1 MMSGRGQVFTSSMGV
16 QNRDEPFCEQACRR
30 RQAARR
36 GRTGGMALVSP
47 GFWINTARMWF
58 RFLPPG
64 VVLLVW
70 VFSGQAAEVF
80 PLNAE
85 WKFFKGLA
93 EASSPDRAAWRQIG
107 FDDTAWLTAPAPFW
121 YGDVQPAPGTRLDDM
136 RGNYTC
142 VFLRKEFVVSNPAD
156 VSELRLDAL
165 SDDGFIAWINGREIA
180 RFNVPDGEI
189 PFDGTALPALSEP
202 IPMQSHTISSPAE
215 FLVAGG
221 NVLAVQALNTSLSGS
236 SDFVF
241 NASLSSAV
249 DVAPPTVLTL
259 IPPAGARVQELTS
272 IEVQFSEGVRGVE
285 AADLLIN
292 GAPATVLSVFDAAQY
307 VFEFP
312 APPAGTVEVA
322 WRADHGITDLA
333 GAANP
338 FGGGSWRYTVDPDAL
353 PPGVVISE
361 FMADNDDTIRDEDGD
376 DSDWIELHNAG
387 AEAANLGGWF
397 LTDDPTN
404 LAKWRLP
411 NVTLLPDTYLLIFAS
426 EKNRTNPA
434 ARLHTN
440 FKLEADGEYLALVD
454 REGRVVSEFAPV
466 YPPQRRDVSY
476 GRERSAPDVV
486 GYFVAP
492 TPGGPNSTSGP
503 DFAPAVDFSRPGGTF
518 SSAFTLAL
526 STGHPAATIRYTL
539 DGSLPTAASP
549 AYAQPLA
556 ISTTVQVRARA
567 FVDGLLPGPPR
578 SETYLQLNPNVLNF
592 TSDLPLM
599 VIHNFGQGTV
609 PANVDQFAS
618 LAVFEPKA
626 GVSSLTNVADFRART
641 GINIRGSSTQGLPK
655 KSYAVEF
662 WDEFDSDLDLS
673 ILGLPAEADWV
684 LYAPNN
690 FEPVLIHN
698 PLMFQLSNDI
708 GSYAPRTRFVELY
721 VNTGGG
727 PVSQANYVGIY
738 VLMEKIKRGPDR
750 VDVPNLQPEH
760 SQPPQVTGGYVLKI
774 DRLDPGDSGF
784 FAAGQQIAYV
794 DPKEE
799 EIEVPQRSPQR
810 TYIRDYLNAFGNA
823 LNSPNFTD
831 PLAGYRAFVDVPSW
845 IDHHLLNVLAFNVD
859 ALRLSAYFYK
869 QREGKLFFG
878 PIWDFDRSLN
888 STDGRDANPRVWRAP
903 TGDRGT
909 DFFNYPWWGRMF
921 RDPDFWQAYIDRYQE
936 LRTAQFSTNHLFALI
951 DQLVAQV
958 RAAQPREQARWSG
971 SWRPRGSYENE
982 VNILKSWLA
991 QRVHFMDTNFLAR
1004 PTLGAPGGPIAAGF
1018 QLTLSGPPGATL
1030 YYTLD
1035 GTDPRQSGGAVAPG
1049 ARLYSGPLT
1058 LRDNARVVARA
1069 FDANHRNLTGANNP
1083 PISSSWSGPVAAT
1096 YVVST
1101 PPLVITEIMYH
1112 PAPPPAGDT
1121 NEPSAFEY
1129 LELKN
1134 VGTAP
1139 LNLVGTRL
1147 SGGVEFTFAA
1157 DSAVTSLAPGATVLV
1172 VKNRAAFATRYPGV
1186 GNVAGE
1192 FTGQLDNTGERLVLE
1207 GPLRE
1212 PILDFRYE
1220 DEWYPITD
1228 GPGFSLVVVNEQAA
1242 PSAWGDPRN
1251 WRPSASAGGSPGG
1264 DDPPPPVLP
1273 PVLVNEVL
1281 THTDPPALDAV
1292 ELHNPNAAAVE
1303 VSGWF
1308 LTDDFRTPEKFRLP
1322 AGTVI
1327 PSGGYVIFDERDFN
1341 TGAAGS
1347 FSFSSLGEEVF
1358 LFSAAGDAL
1367 TGYVHGFRFG
1377 ASANGVSFGRYVTS
1391 VGQEHFV
1398 AQRAASLGGPNAG
1411 PLVGPVVINE
1421 IMYHPPAIVGT
1432 NNNTLD
1438 EFIELRNVSGQ
1449 TVPLFDPNA
1458 PTNTWRLEG
1467 AVEFSF
1473 PPGLELGPDGYV
1485 LVVGFDPVFDL
1496 FSLNQLRA
1504 YYGLGP
1510 GVVVLGPYAGRLDN
1524 AGDRLR
1530 LSRPD
1535 PPQAAPNPRPGFV
1548 PYVLVDEVAYA
1559 PESPWP
1565 AEADGTGFSLQRRV
1579 STAYGN
1585 DPVNWMA
1592 ASPTPAAPNPDS
1604 AGLDGDGDGLPDD
1617 WEIAHGLDPE
1627 RADGADGAEGDP
1639 DGDGFTNKQ
1648 EYLSGTDPR
1657 SAASFLHV
1665 EAITVAGPT
1674 TVLRFTAVAG
1684 RSYSVLYRDEL
1695 NEGAWSKLTDVS
1707 APAMTQPIEVADEAA
1722 PRTGRFYRL
1731 VTPAAP

>member
-1 MMSGRGQVFTSSMGV
+1 ML
-16 QNRDEPFCEQACRR
+16 CRR
-30 RQAARR
+30 
-36 GRTGGMALVSP
+36 LS
-47 GFWINTARMWF
+47 
-58 RFLPPG
+58 LG
-64 VVLLVW
+64 VVLLVLILDAA
-70 VFSGQAAEVF
+70 AAELV
-80 PLNAE
+80 PLDAE
-85 WKFFKGLA
+85 WKFFKGVT
-93 EASSPDRAAWRQIG
+93 EASLPDRTAWRHIG
-107 FDDTAWLTAPAPFW
+107 FDDAAWPTARAPFW
-121 YGDVQPAPGTRLDDM
+121 YGDVQPTPGTLLDDM

-189 PFDGTALPALSEP
+189 PFDGTSLPALSEP
-202 IPMQSHTISSPAE
+202 IPMQRYTLSDAAE
-215 FLVAGG
+215 FLVAGV
-221 NVLAVQALNTSLSGS
+221 NVIAVQALNSSLSSS

-241 NASLSSAV
+241 NASLSSSV
-249 DVAPPTVLTL
+249 DVTPPTVVTL
-259 IPPAGARVQELTS
+259 IPPAGARVRELNS
-272 IEVQFSEGVRGVE
+272 IEVHFSEGVRGVE

-292 GAPATVLSVFDAAQY
+292 GAPATGLLVFDAAQY

-312 APPAGTVEVA
+312 APPAGAVEVR
-322 WRADHGITDLA
+322 WRAGHGITDLA
-333 GAANP
+333 SAANP
-338 FGGGSWRYTVDPDAL
+338 FGGGSWSYTVDPDAV

-387 AEAANLGGWF
+387 ADAANLGGWF
-397 LTDDPTN
+397 LTDDPAN
-404 LAKWRLP
+404 LTKWRLP
-411 NVTLLPDTYLLIFAS
+411 NVTLLPNTYLLVFAS

-440 FKLEADGEYLALVD
+440 FKLEAQGEYLALVD

-476 GRERSAPDVV
+476 GRERLAPEVV
-486 GYFVAP
+486 GYFVTP
-492 TPGGPNSTSGP
+492 TPGGPNSNSGP
-503 DFAPAVDFSRPGGTF
+503 GFAPEVNFSRPGGTF
-518 SSAFTLAL
+518 STPFSLAL
-526 STGHPAATIRYTL
+526 STGPPAATIRYTL

-549 AYAQPLA
+549 AYTQPLA
-556 ISTTVQVRARA
+556 IAATTQVRARA

-609 PANVDQFAS
+609 PANGNQFAS

-626 GVSSLTNVADFRART
+626 GVSSLTNLADFRARA
-641 GINIRGSSTQGLPK
+641 GINIRGSSTEGLPK

-662 WDEFDSDLDLS
+662 WDEFDSDLDLP
-673 ILGLPAEADWV
+673 ILGMPAESDWV

-698 PLMFQLSNDI
+698 PFMFQLSNDI

-721 VNTGGG
+721 VNTSGG

-750 VDVPNLQPEH
+750 VDVPKLQPEH
-760 SQPPQVTGGYVLKI
+760 SQPPQVTGGYLLKI

-794 DPKEE
+794 DPKEA
-799 EIEVPQRSPQR
+799 EIELPQRSAQR

-823 LNSPNFTD
+823 LNSPNFTN
-831 PLAGYRAFVDVPSW
+831 PLTGYRAYVEVPSW

-869 QREGKLFFG
+869 QREGKLCFG

-888 STDGRDANPRVWRAP
+888 STDGRDANPRVWRAQ
-903 TGDRGT
+903 TGDLGT

-921 RDPDFWQAYIDRYQE
+921 RDPDFWQEYIDRYQA

-951 DQLVAQV
+951 DRLVAQV
-958 RAAQPREQARWSG
+958 RAAQPREQARWRG
-971 SWRPRGSYENE
+971 SWGPRGSYQNE
-982 VNILKSWLA
+982 VNLMKNWLA

-1004 PTLGAPGGPIAAGF
+1004 PTLGAPGGPITPGF
-1018 QLTLSGPPGATL
+1018 ELTLAGPPGATI

-1035 GTDPRQSGGAVAPG
+1035 GTDPRQSGGAVAPS
-1049 ARLYSGPLT
+1049 ARIYGGPLT
-1058 LRDNARVVARA
+1058 LTANARVVARA
-1069 FDANHRNLTGANNP
+1069 FNPNHRNLTGPNNP
-1083 PISSSWSGPVAAT
+1083 PLSSSWSGPVAAT
-1096 YVVST
+1096 YVVTT

-1121 NEPSAFEY
+1121 NDPSAFEY

-1134 VGTAP
+1134 VGATT

-1147 SGGVEFTFAA
+1147 SGGVEFAFTAG
-1157 DSAVTSLAPGATVLV
+1157 SAITSLAPGATVLL

-1186 GNVAGE
+1186 GNIAGE
-1192 FTGQLDNTGERLVLE
+1192 FAGQLDNDGERLVLE

-1212 PILDFRYE
+1212 PILDFRY
-1220 DEWYPITD
+1220 DDDWYPITD
-1228 GPGFSLVVVNEQAA
+1228 GPGFSLVVVNEHAA
-1242 PSAWGDPRN
+1242 PSAWGDPRH
-1251 WRPSASAGGSPGG
+1251 WRASAAAGGSPGM
-1264 DDPPPPVLP
+1264 DDPAPPVIP
-1273 PVLVNEVL
+1273 RVLINEAL
-1281 THTDPPALDAV
+1281 THTDPPAVDAV
-1292 ELHNPNAAAVE
+1292 ELYNPNTAAVD

-1308 LTDDFRTPEKFRLP
+1308 LTDDFSTPRKFRLP
-1322 AGTVI
+1322 PGTVI
-1327 PSGGYVIFDERDFN
+1327 PAGGYVTFDEGDFN
-1341 TGAAGS
+1341 TGAPGS

-1358 LFSAAGDAL
+1358 LFSAAGDRL

-1377 ASANGVSFGRYVTS
+1377 ASANGVTFGRHVTS
-1391 VGQEHFV
+1391 VGEEHFV
-1398 AQRAASLGGPNAG
+1398 AQRAASLGGANVG

-1421 IMYHPPAIVGT
+1421 LMVHPAPLVGT

-1449 TVPLFDPNA
+1449 TVPLYDPNA

-1467 AVEFSF
+1467 AVEFTF
-1473 PPGLELGPDGYV
+1473 APGLELGPDGYL

-1496 FSLNQLRA
+1496 FSLNQFQT
-1504 YYGLGP
+1504 YYGLDP
-1510 GVVVLGPYAGRLDN
+1510 GVILLGPYNGRLDN

-1530 LSRPD
+1530 LLRPD

-1548 PYVLVDEVAYA
+1548 PYVLVDEVAYGRQT
-1559 PESPWP
+1559 PWP
-1565 AEADGTGFSLQRRV
+1565 AEADGTGLSLQRRV
-1579 STAYGN
+1579 SAAYGN
-1585 DPVNWMA
+1585 DPANWTA
-1592 ASPTPAAPNPDS
+1592 ASPTPGAANPDGGAS
-1604 AGLDGDGDGLPDD
+1604 DRDGDGLPDD
-1617 WEIAHGLDPE
+1617 WEIAHGLNPD
-1627 RADGADGAEGDP
+1627 RADGADGADGDP
-1639 DGDGFTNKQ
+1639 DGDGFTNRQ
-1648 EYLSGTDPR
+1648 EYVSGTDPR
-1657 SAASFLHV
+1657 NAGSFLHV
-1665 EAITVAGPT
+1665 EAITAAGST

-1684 RSYSVLYRDEL
+1684 RSYSVLYRDDL
-1695 NEGAWSKLTDVS
+1695 NSGTWSKLTDVS
-1707 APAMTQPIEVADEAA
+1707 ASATTRQVEVTDASAPPA
-1722 PRTGRFYRL
+1722 GRFYRL